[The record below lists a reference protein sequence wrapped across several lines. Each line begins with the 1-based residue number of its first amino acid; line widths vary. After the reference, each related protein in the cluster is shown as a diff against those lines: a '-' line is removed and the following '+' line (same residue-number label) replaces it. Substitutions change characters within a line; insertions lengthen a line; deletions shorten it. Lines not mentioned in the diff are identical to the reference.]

1 MPARVEVLSLD
12 PLVILDGAHNP
23 GGTKALAQTMK
34 TYNRRKKVVGIMG
47 MLKDK
52 DAKEAIRSLE
62 MTFSKVYT
70 LTPEGYRALPA
81 QELADAWE
89 SYKIPAE
96 VVSSPEEAVELAFRE
111 AMETKAGILCCGS
124 LYLAGE
130 LRPLLQK
137 KLRNL

>member
-1 MPARVEVLSLD
+1 
-12 PLVILDGAHNP
+12 
-23 GGTKALAQTMK
+23 
-34 TYNRRKKVVGIMG
+34 MG

-52 DAKEAIRSLE
+52 DEKEAIRSLE

-70 LTPEGYRALPA
+70 LTPESYRALPA

-96 VVSSPEEAVELAFRE
+96 AVSSPEEAVELAFRE
-111 AMETKAGILCCGS
+111 AMETKAGVLCCGS